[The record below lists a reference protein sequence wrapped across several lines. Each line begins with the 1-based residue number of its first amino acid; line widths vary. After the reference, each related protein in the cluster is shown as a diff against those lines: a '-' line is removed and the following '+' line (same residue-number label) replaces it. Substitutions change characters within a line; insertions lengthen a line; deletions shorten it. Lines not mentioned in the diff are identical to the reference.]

1 MEIEKLE
8 KLAIEHKLTEYLKN
22 VSVSELYFL
31 QNSIYANDIVGIRVD
46 VLSAIKNELEYRL
59 LSEYISIKDSNFLSK
74 EFDLRIKNVN
84 EQNEIINSFVY
95 YDLLDCNYKKIVK
108 WCPILIYS
116 NRVKKIYTYLKEQGK
131 SIYDIVKY
139 LCNSFDACI
148 ELSNNLKDLN
158 IKISDD
164 EMKEL
169 INAIFIKVSNEK
181 RGMESYN
188 KYIDETLANNSE
200 LFKRLS

>member
-1 MEIEKLE
+1 MKIEKLE
-8 KLAIEHKLTEYLKN
+8 KLAMEHKLIEYLKN
-22 VSVSELYFL
+22 ISISELYFL
-31 QNSIYANDIVGIRVD
+31 QNSIYANDIIGIRVD

-74 EFDLRIKNVN
+74 GFDLRIRDVN

-95 YDLLDCNYKKIVK
+95 YDLLNLDYRKIIK
-108 WCPILIYS
+108 WCPILIY
-116 NRVKKIYTYLKEQGK
+116 NNKVKKIYTYLKEQGK
-131 SIYDIVKY
+131 STDDVVEY

-148 ELSNNLKDLN
+148 ELSNSLKELD
-158 IKISDD
+158 IKITDD

-169 INAIFIKVSNEK
+169 INEIYIKVSNEK
-181 RGMESYN
+181 KGTESYN
-188 KYIDETLANNSE
+188 IYIDETIANNRE